1 MDCKESRELLAL
13 SVDGELDARSEAAL
27 VGHLATCTACAAQRQ
42 RLADLAQGV
51 RGAASYHR
59 APELLRERIV
69 VSLPAASV
77 RKPALAARFGWW
89 RLGSAGL
96 AAAMAAVLVVL
107 LVLPRGPSD
116 EQRLDQQLMA
126 SHARALLS
134 EHVIDIASSD
144 QHTVKPWLSARLD
157 FSAPV
162 RDLGEQGFPL
172 AGGRLDYVDGRPAA
186 VLVYHRRQHVIEV
199 FVQSAEGSATM
210 ALQTI
215 EGYHIVGWTAQGLR
229 LRALSDV
236 DATELQRLAD
246 LLRQ

>member
-13 SVDGELDARSEAAL
+13 SVDGELDARSETTLAE
-27 VGHLATCTACAAQRQ
+27 HLAGCAACAGQRQ
-42 RLADLAQGV
+42 VLAGLARGV
-51 RGAASYHR
+51 RTAASYHPAPAGLR
-59 APELLRERIV
+59 ARIV
-69 VSLPAASV
+69 ESLPAVTIHEPAS
-77 RKPALAARFGWW
+77 RSRYGW
-89 RLGSAGL
+89 RLFGGAGL
-96 AAAMAAVLVVL
+96 AAAAVAALVMIAVLPL
-107 LVLPRGPSD
+107 APSA
-116 EQRLDQQLMA
+116 ERRLDEELMA